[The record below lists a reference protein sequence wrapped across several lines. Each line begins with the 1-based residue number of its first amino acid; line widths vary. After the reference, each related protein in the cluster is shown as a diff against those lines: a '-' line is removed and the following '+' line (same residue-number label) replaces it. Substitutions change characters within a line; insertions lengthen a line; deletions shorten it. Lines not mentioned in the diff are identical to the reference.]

1 MKSLTAEEIRQ
12 SVSPMVIWMA
22 DATIREARKALT
34 DHTGWPKINR
44 ADYNLPEVE
53 MASAILFR
61 MFETFEAAIR
71 QALIEMPHDM
81 DGTSYF
87 CGKNGRKYFDVFVE
101 TLAKQLE
108 GCPTPEYVQLRQPDW
123 CLNNL

>member
-53 MASAILFR
+53 MASAILFNL
-61 MFETFEAAIR
+61 FETFEAAIR
-71 QALIEMPHDM
+71 YALIEMPDDM
-81 DGTSYF
+81 DGIGSR
-87 CGKNGRKYFDVFVE
+87 CGRKYFDAFVE
-101 TLAKQLE
+101 SLTHHLE
-108 GCPTPEYVQLRQPDW
+108 TYPEPEYVQLRQPDW
-123 CLNNL
+123 RLNNL